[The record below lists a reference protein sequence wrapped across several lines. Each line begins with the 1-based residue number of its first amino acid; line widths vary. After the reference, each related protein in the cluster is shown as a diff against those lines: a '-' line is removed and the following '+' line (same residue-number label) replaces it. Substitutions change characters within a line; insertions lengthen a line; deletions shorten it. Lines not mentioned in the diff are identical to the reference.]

1 MDVVHGPKKSNA
13 VGDSVVNVPGKVV
26 KNKCGEP
33 TDERRGQFNKAS
45 VLVDHA
51 HERERKKVPG
61 EHIDEEPCNC
71 DGQVREGVA
80 VIPGLAPKFDVVS
93 RTLGQKYE
101 AVYGY

>member
-33 TDERRGQFNKAS
+33 TDERRRQFNKAC

-51 HERERKKVPG
+51 HEREGKKVPG
-61 EHIDEEPCNC
+61 EHIDEESRDC
-71 DGQVREGVA
+71 DDQVREGVA
-80 VIPGLAPKFDVVS
+80 VIPGLAPKFEVVS
-93 RTLGQKYE
+93 CTLGQKNE
-101 AVYGY
+101 PVYGY